1 MSYWNKTKNL
11 LFFSTILI
19 SCKSRVESQFLD
31 ASASSG
37 SSEEACIGLQGN
49 GIRFPAHIGTYV
61 SLMENNITPAVSL
74 GGSSGSIVAGATM
87 GLLMNSSLSNSRSFQ
102 GKSLS
107 KTQQASIVLAAVSKI
122 IDNFLFVPAINELKF
137 GRLEVLPGV
146 FKLVSQLT
154 LGKALAATPEDRIMS
169 IEAVV
174 SQSVLLTDFLQNQD
188 FSDIFSKSTYIE
200 RRDYVFD
207 LWKEWANIIETDLNS
222 ILIAGSGATL
232 DTGNQAIV
240 ADRLFRLFQQDIKQ
254 ENSQKN
260 VDRGKYLIN
269 AVKNFVGTEFGRDLV
284 GKEKVENLKKVKFYL
299 PDPKILWNAYRG
311 FTKSG
316 RFMTMPNGLI
326 VHSTFR
332 LSKLSL
338 NQDSEVNSSEGIGL
352 ENLFQGYLTND
363 SSSATLFQDLVKIRQ
378 SMAIENGGFQPYYA
392 DSSKS
397 VDRLGYAFPFD
408 KVLLF
413 KNFSENRGQ
422 AMNPE
427 KDDSQSDV
435 IFKEGRRGLAHAIAF
450 SAGEPGPF
458 RRLPIFTDAS
468 DINFNQ
474 IKLKDGSSKSLI
486 PAVSSSL
493 NQTTPSLGLV
503 AFGGWAEN
511 VPISTLA
518 MLPSCKKA
526 RYYVTG
532 SKDGNGNSFQSGALR
547 AAIRGWSFL
556 ANTLQ
561 DVGQALG
568 VYNSKGE
575 QLTEQQFAK
584 INGNLEFSRG
594 LASKHYTFEIETDGD
609 ELVGRWQ
616 ESREVNAL
624 FIPNNL
630 NFDEPSQAAVDS
642 DTLKSLNG
650 RLSNHRASLM
660 VASYQKMTE
669 NLNTMNGSNSN
680 RIQNRIN
687 AFGNADGNSP
697 TMDLGASSN
706 YLYRKTSINQIDET
720 LSPVFGVR

>member
-1 MSYWNKTKNL
+1 MDS
-11 LFFSTILI
+11 
-19 SCKSRVESQFLD
+19 
-31 ASASSG
+31 
-37 SSEEACIGLQGN
+37 
-49 GIRFPAHIGTYV
+49 
-61 SLMENNITPAVSL
+61 
-74 GGSSGSIVAGATM
+74 
-87 GLLMNSSLSNSRSFQ
+87 
-102 GKSLS
+102 
-107 KTQQASIVLAAVSKI
+107 
-122 IDNFLFVPAINELKF
+122 
-137 GRLEVLPGV
+137 
-146 FKLVSQLT
+146 
-154 LGKALAATPEDRIMS
+154 
-169 IEAVV
+169 
-174 SQSVLLTDFLQNQD
+174 
-188 FSDIFSKSTYIE
+188 
-200 RRDYVFD
+200 
-207 LWKEWANIIETDLNS
+207 
-222 ILIAGSGATL
+222 
-232 DTGNQAIV
+232 GNQAIV

-254 ENSQKN
+254 DKSQENI
-260 VDRGKYLIN
+260 DRGKYLIN
-269 AVKNFVGTEFGRDLV
+269 AVKNFVGTEFGRTLV
-284 GKEKVENLKKVKFYL
+284 GKERVENLKKIKFYL

-332 LSKLSL
+332 LSMLKL
-338 NQDSEVNSSEGIGL
+338 NQDTEVNYSEGIGL

-363 SSSATLFQDLVKIRQ
+363 SSGTSLFQDLVKIRQ
-378 SMAIENGGFQPYYA
+378 SMASENGGFQPYYA

-397 VDRLGYAFPFD
+397 LDNLAYAFPFD

-413 KNFSENRGQ
+413 ENFSENRGQ
-422 AMNPE
+422 VLNPE
-427 KDDSQSDV
+427 KDDSQSNV

-468 DINFNQ
+468 DIKSNQ

-486 PAVSSSL
+486 PDVSSSL
-493 NQTTPSLGLV
+493 NQTTATLGLV

-532 SKDGNGNSFQSGALR
+532 SKDGSGNSFQSGALR

-561 DVGQALG
+561 DVGRALG
-568 VYNSKGE
+568 VYNSKEE
-575 QLTEQQFAK
+575 QLTLQQFAK
-584 INGNLEFSRG
+584 INANLEFSRG
-594 LASKHYTFEIETDGD
+594 LASKHYTFEIESDGD
-609 ELVGRWQ
+609 ILAGRWK
-616 ESREVNAL
+616 ESPEANAL
-624 FIPNNL
+624 FIPNNQ

-642 DTLKSLNG
+642 NTLKSLNG
-650 RLSNHRASLM
+650 RLSNDRVSLM

-669 NLNTMNGSNSN
+669 NLNTMNGSNSK

-687 AFGNADGNSP
+687 AFGNADGNTP

-706 YLYRKTSINQIDET
+706 FLYRKTSINQIDET